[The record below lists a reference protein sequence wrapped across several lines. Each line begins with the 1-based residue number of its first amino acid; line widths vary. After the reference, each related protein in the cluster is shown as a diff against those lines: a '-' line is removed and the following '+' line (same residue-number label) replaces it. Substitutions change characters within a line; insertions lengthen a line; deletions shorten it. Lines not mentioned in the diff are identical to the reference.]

1 MIVLPRAPHEYSTRG
16 TSYSYLGFNFFFLS
30 CTDRWQRFILTP
42 LAGCSVSR
50 LFLCQSGDMSLCV
63 CVFFSWSP
71 LACNCLS
78 HRPTPTRTGVFA
90 GTHHSSHS
98 YFFFFHRH
106 AQNAS
111 FVAACPKNMHTVLRP
126 RTKVRICHTH
136 TLTHSLTHSHTLAP
150 SLARTHSPS
159 RSLTPT
165 HSHIGVSHLLAAGA
179 GPRPLPSVHAAVV
192 ESLGGGGFR
201 RDGPP
206 LPPHTKANLSL
217 SPGGCLGLGGSSCHL
232 HSCMWTET
240 LEAQERSRASR
251 SHRQHTISLIC
262 STRCGPQHVLHHS
275 FGGSCTRA
283 TPQGFTQK
291 LI

>member
-1 MIVLPRAPHEYSTRG
+1 M
-16 TSYSYLGFNFFFLS
+16 
-30 CTDRWQRFILTP
+30 
-42 LAGCSVSR
+42 
-50 LFLCQSGDMSLCV
+50 CV
-63 CVFFSWSP
+63 CVFFLVTACVQLPFSP
-71 LACNCLS
+71 THPHS
-78 HRPTPTRTGVFA
+78 HRCLRWN
-90 GTHHSSHS
+90 SSLIA
-98 YFFFFHRH
+98 FILFFFHRH

-192 ESLGGGGFR
+192 ESLGGGG
-201 RDGPP
+201 GLCPS

-217 SPGGCLGLGGSSCHL
+217 SPGGCLAHGDSSCHL